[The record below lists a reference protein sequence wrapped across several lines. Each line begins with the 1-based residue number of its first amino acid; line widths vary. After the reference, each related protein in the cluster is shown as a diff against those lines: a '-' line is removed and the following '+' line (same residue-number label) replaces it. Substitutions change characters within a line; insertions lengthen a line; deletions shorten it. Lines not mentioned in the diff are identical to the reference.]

1 MLHSR
6 RNQASPASLAM
17 PAQMKIWLLFM
28 SLGLYGLWTD
38 FVPSESWSRRGL
50 LVASFVAAV
59 VSAYLWI
66 GFLRGR
72 LSGMADY
79 RLSHKVI
86 LLTGLSMLA
95 FAVAWSVI
103 VRSIPDIVT
112 RQSAEVAAESVV
124 LRKSYQD
131 RRRRRCDYRVSGS
144 RLGAFPGHIC
154 VTPSVFSALPEN
166 GPMRLEGRIS
176 FFGMHVDSVLP
187 ASANKLLEPTL
198 ETNAAQQ

>member
-1 MLHSR
+1 MLNSR
-6 RNQASPASLAM
+6 SHVSLLAI
-17 PAQMKIWLLFM
+17 PAQAKIWLLFT

-38 FVPSESWSRRGL
+38 FVPSEDWDQRGL
-50 LVASFVAAV
+50 FVSVFVATV
-59 VSAYLWI
+59 VSAYLWV
-66 GFLRGR
+66 GFLTGS

-86 LLTGLSMLA
+86 LLTGLSTLA
-95 FAVAWSVI
+95 FVVAWSVV

-112 RQSAEVAAESVV
+112 RQSAEVATELVV
-124 LRKSYQD
+124 LQKSYQD

-154 VTPSVFSALPEN
+154 VAPSVFSALPES

-176 FFGMHVDSVLP
+176 VFGMHVNSVLP

-198 ETNAAQQ
+198 ETNAVQQ